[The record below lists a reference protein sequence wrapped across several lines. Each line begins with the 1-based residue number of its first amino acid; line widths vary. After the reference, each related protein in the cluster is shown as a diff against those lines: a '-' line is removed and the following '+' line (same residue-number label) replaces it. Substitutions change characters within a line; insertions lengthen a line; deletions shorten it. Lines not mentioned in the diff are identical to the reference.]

1 MSISYIPEKAKIRL
15 WGQAAGRCEYDG
27 CNEPL
32 WLDTLTKAEF
42 NTAYIAHIIADRP
55 DGPRGDPELSE
66 LLKDKISNLM
76 LLCDVHHRL
85 IDKEDIDGHPIE
97 RLQRMKLSHEN
108 RVELVGSL
116 AADKQS
122 HVLLYGANIG
132 QQSSPVS
139 FQKAA
144 AAMLPER
151 YPAESRPIAL
161 GVKNS
166 SVIDR
171 DQAFWAAEGRHLWV
185 MFTRHVEP
193 RFADGSIQHLSVFAA
208 APQPLLML
216 LGALLSDIP
225 VADIYQLHREP
236 ATWRWLPHSDDS
248 PFQIEEPSRIEGPP
262 ALILSLSATI
272 DSERITAVLENPTIW
287 RVTIPCPN
295 NDFLK
300 SREQAQE
307 FRKAMRILL
316 DRIKSY
322 HGTDSS
328 IHVFPAMPV
337 SLAVELGRVLMPKAD
352 LPLHIY
358 DENRACGGFTYALTI
373 QGGTLAGEPNTGLHS
388 LTIGMTGQSRLQ

>member
-1 MSISYIPEKAKIRL
+1 
-15 WGQAAGRCEYDG
+15 
-27 CNEPL
+27 
-32 WLDTLTKAEF
+32 
-42 NTAYIAHIIADRP
+42 
-55 DGPRGDPELSE
+55 
-66 LLKDKISNLM
+66 M

-97 RLQRMKLSHEN
+97 RLQQMKTSHEN
-108 RVELVGSL
+108 RIELVGSL

-132 QQSSPVS
+132 QQSSPIS
-139 FQKAA
+139 FQKAV

-166 SVIDR
+166 STIDR
-171 DQAFWAAEGRHLWV
+171 DQAFWAAEGRHLCA
-185 MFTRHVEP
+185 MFTRYVEP
-193 RFADGSIQHLSVFAA
+193 RLADGSIQHLSVFAA

-225 VADIYQLHREP
+225 AADVYQLHREP
-236 ATWRWLPHSDDS
+236 VPWRWLPHSDDS
-248 PFQIEEPSRIEGPP
+248 QFQIEEPSSTEGPP

-272 DSERITAVLENPTIW
+272 NTERITAVLENPTIW

-295 NDFLK
+295 NDFPYLN
-300 SREQAQE
+300 SREQRTE

-358 DENRACGGFTYALTI
+358 DENRSCGGFVHAMTK
-373 QGGTLAGEPNTGLHS
+373 QEGKLAC
-388 LTIGMTGQSRLQ
+388 